1 MLPTPFAH
9 QEARRSPHLQVLMGS
24 LVASAQ
30 PRAQAAHLVDDVDA
44 IAQPLSPQDGV
55 QVVEPVA

>member
-1 MLPTPFAH
+1 MH
-9 QEARRSPHLQVLMGS
+9 QEARGSPHPQGLPGS

-30 PRAQAAHLVDDVDA
+30 PGAQAAHLVDDVDA

-55 QVVEPVA
+55 QVVEPVT